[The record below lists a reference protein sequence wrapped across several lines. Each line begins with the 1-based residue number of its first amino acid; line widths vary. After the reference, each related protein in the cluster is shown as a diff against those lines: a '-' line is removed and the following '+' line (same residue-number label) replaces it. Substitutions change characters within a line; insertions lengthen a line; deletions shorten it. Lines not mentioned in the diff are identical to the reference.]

1 MPILIRS
8 AAEIRAALQNLDQ
21 SLLSF
26 GKEHKV
32 PYRTLMRVLHGGAPS
47 AGTWEKLDRAID
59 KYQGALRKKGK

>member
-26 GKEHKV
+26 GAQHGI
-32 PYRTLMRVLHGGAPS
+32 PYRTLMRVRQGGMPS
-47 AGTWEKLDRAID
+47 APTWNKLDQALD
-59 KYQGALRKKGK
+59 KYESALRKKGK